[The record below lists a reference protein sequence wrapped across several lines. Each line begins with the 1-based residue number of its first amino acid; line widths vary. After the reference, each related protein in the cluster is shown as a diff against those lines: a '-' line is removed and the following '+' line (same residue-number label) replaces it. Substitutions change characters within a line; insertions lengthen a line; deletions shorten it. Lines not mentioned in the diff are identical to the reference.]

1 MNRILVTGA
10 SGNIGRPLL
19 TALKAQNANV
29 KAMSS
34 KAIAAATTA
43 GATANSVAGDFADPT
58 SLQRAFAGID
68 TLFLLLPLVPNKLD
82 LARNAVAAAKAA
94 GVKHIVRSSGA
105 GADASSPVALARL
118 QGQIDQMVVDSGL
131 AYTFLRPSGF
141 MQNWINFSA
150 GQIKGGTVYAPHGQG
165 AQSVVDARDIADAA
179 AAVLLNP
186 AAHAGRAYTLTGAEA
201 LTDAQMLATIAGA
214 MGRTVNYV
222 DVPEAAAEQAMQGMG
237 MPALMIEW
245 FMSLNQVIKQGWAV
259 GITDDVQTLTG
270 HAPRRF
276 ADFVAQNKA
285 AWM

>member
-10 SGNIGRPLL
+10 SGNIGRPLVAAL
-19 TALKAQNANV
+19 TAQNANV

-34 KAIAAATTA
+34 KAIAAT
-43 GATANSVAGDFADPT
+43 ATANSVAGDFADPP

-68 TLFLLLPLVPNKLD
+68 TLFLLLPLAPNKLD
-82 LARNAVAAAKAA
+82 LARHAVVAAKAA

-141 MQNWINFSA
+141 MQNWINYSA

-201 LTDAQMLATIAGA
+201 LTDAQMLATIAGVI
-214 MGRTVNYV
+214 GRTVNCV

-237 MPALMIEW
+237 MAAVMIEW
-245 FMSLNQVIKQGWAV
+245 FMSLNHVIKQGWAA

>member
-58 SLQRAFAGID
+58 SLQLAFAGID

-141 MQNWINFSA
+141 MQNWTNFSA
-150 GQIKGGTVYAPHGQG
+150 SQIKGGTVYAPHGQG

-179 AAVLLNP
+179 RSRAA
-186 AAHAGRAYTLTGAEA
+186 
-201 LTDAQMLATIAGA
+201 Q
-214 MGRTVNYV
+214 
-222 DVPEAAAEQAMQGMG
+222 
-237 MPALMIEW
+237 
-245 FMSLNQVIKQGWAV
+245 
-259 GITDDVQTLTG
+259 
-270 HAPRRF
+270 PRRACGQGLH
-276 ADFVAQNKA
+276 AD
-285 AWM
+285 WR

>member
-58 SLQRAFAGID
+58 SLQLAFAGID

-214 MGRTVNYV
+214 MGRSVNYV

-245 FMSLNQVIKQGWAV
+245 FMSLNHVIKRGWAA